1 MVWKLKKFSKKAVM
15 KNRIFGYFDPR
26 WETQPIEEKR
36 PLIEQRLRE
45 TLLLAYAQAPA
56 IKHKFDQEGLRP
68 EEIQT
73 VKDLERIPITKKAE
87 LVGIQ
92 KENPPFGG
100 LLTLAPNQLKR
111 IFVSPGPIFDPM
123 KTGTADSRCCK
134 CLFAAGIRT
143 GDIVQNTFM
152 YHFTPFGHYF
162 DDALVSM
169 DCTVIPAGVGNTE
182 LQAQV
187 MQALKVNG
195 YIGTPSFLKTI
206 LDKVVELGYD
216 LQKDLALKVAVVGA
230 EMLSES
236 LRQDFETK
244 VGMMVRQAYG
254 TADVGLIGH
263 ECSEKKGYH
272 LFDEELLFEIVD
284 PTNGKQMPV
293 GEIGELVVTSFNPV
307 YPLLRFGTGD
317 LTSIDEG
324 PCTCGR
330 TSFRLPRLLGRVDQ
344 VTKVRAM
351 FIHPNQVDWVVEKNP
366 LISRCQ
372 VVVSQQ
378 NHQDEM
384 TFVIELADEGIDR
397 ESLKRKLKEDIRE
410 MMRLRGEV
418 QFVPSGTIP
427 EDVKKIVDNRAWD

>member
-1 MVWKLKKFSKKAVM
+1 MNDRRSGF
-15 KNRIFGYFDPR
+15 FDPQ
-26 WETQPIEEKR
+26 WETRPAEEKR
-36 PLIEQRLRE
+36 PVIEERLRQ
-45 TLLLAYAQAPA
+45 TLISAYAQAPA
-56 IKHKFDQEGLRP
+56 IKRKLDHSGLGPDAIR
-68 EEIQT
+68 T
-73 VKDLERIPITKKAE
+73 LADLERFPITKKAE

-100 LLTLAPNQLKR
+100 LLTLSPNQLKR

-123 KTGTADSRCCK
+123 KSGAADSRCCK
-134 CLFAAGIRT
+134 CLFAAGIRP

-162 DDALVSM
+162 DDALVSLG
-169 DCTVIPAGVGNTE
+169 CTVIPAGVGNTE

-187 MQALKVNG
+187 MQTLQVNG

-206 LDKVVELGYD
+206 LDKVVELGFD
-216 LQKDLALKVAVVGA
+216 LQNDLALEAAVVGA

-236 LRQDFETK
+236 LREDLETR
-244 VGMMVRQAYG
+244 VGMKIRQAYG

-263 ECSEKKGYH
+263 ECPEKSGYH

-284 PTNGKQMPV
+284 PTTGKQLPA
-293 GEIGELVVTSFNPV
+293 GEIGELVVTSFNPI

-317 LTSIDEG
+317 LTSIDES
-324 PCTCGR
+324 PCACGR

-344 VTKVRAM
+344 VTKVRGM
-351 FIHPNQVDWVVEKNP
+351 FIHPSQIDLIIGKNP
-366 LISRCQ
+366 SITRIQ
-372 VVVSQQ
+372 VLVTQQ

-384 TFVIELADEGIDR
+384 TFFVELSDEGLDR
-397 ESLKRKLKEDIRE
+397 DSLENKLKEDIRE

-418 QFVPSGTIP
+418 RFVPAGTIP
-427 EDVKKIVDNRAWD
+427 EEEKRIVDKRVWD

>member
-1 MVWKLKKFSKKAVM
+1 M
-15 KNRIFGYFDPR
+15 KDRISGYFDPQ
-26 WETQPIEEKR
+26 WETRPIEAKR
-36 PLIEQRLRE
+36 PPIEQRLRQ
-45 TLLLAYAQAPA
+45 TFLSAYAQAPA
-56 IKHKFDQEGLRP
+56 IKHKFDQSGLRP
-68 EEIQT
+68 EEIRT
-73 VKDLERIPITKKAE
+73 AKDLERIPITKKVE
-87 LVGIQ
+87 LIGIQ
-92 KENPPFGG
+92 KANPPFGG

-123 KTGTADSRCCK
+123 KTGSADSRCCK
-134 CLFAAGIRT
+134 CLFAAGIRA

-152 YHFTPFGHYF
+152 YHFIPFGHYF

-187 MQALKVNG
+187 MQTLKVTG

-216 LQKDLALKVAVVGA
+216 LQKDLALDVAVVGA

-244 VGMMVRQAYG
+244 VGMIVRQAYG

-284 PTNGKQMPV
+284 PTTGRQMPV

-317 LTSIDEG
+317 LTSIDEN
-324 PCTCGR
+324 PCACGR

-351 FIHPNQVDWVVEKNP
+351 FIHPSQVDLVIGKNP
-366 LISRCQ
+366 FISRCQ
-372 VVVSQQ
+372 VIVSQE

-384 TFVIELADEGIDR
+384 TFVIELADEEIDR
-397 ESLKRKLKEDIRE
+397 ASLERKLKEDIRE

-418 QFVPSGTIP
+418 QFVSPGTLP
-427 EDVKKIVDNRAWD
+427 VEAKKIVDKRVWD